1 VVLGGVGWLGKEEGA
16 IQCHNKYYIVCLLF
30 LFLAST
36 NIVLDLNFHFVL
48 MFLQAWVFSNV
59 LFAKSHFFVPSF
71 VSCQIHFGKFFFF
84 FFGTMAIV
92 LVKEA
97 WLVVMMNDLDFGVR
111 NVVFQAKVLNRYG
124 TFDWI
129 ANKNMFSYKK

>member
-1 VVLGGVGWLGKEEGA
+1 
-16 IQCHNKYYIVCLLF
+16 
-30 LFLAST
+30 
-36 NIVLDLNFHFVL
+36 
-48 MFLQAWVFSNV
+48 
-59 LFAKSHFFVPSF
+59 
-71 VSCQIHFGKFFFF
+71 
-84 FFGTMAIV
+84 MAIV